1 MKKKR
6 FLALMVTVCMSMG
19 LLAGCG
25 SKPAQQPSQSG
36 EQPKKQE
43 AADNS
48 EKQNQEAAGEVANLN
63 MEGFPIV
70 NEPITLRVFG
80 QQGPVQEK
88 WDNMGMWKKYQEMTN
103 IQLDFTDVLAA
114 EGYDEKK
121 SLMWASN
128 EYPDIFVRAQLNNA
142 EIVKYGGMG
151 ILAPLEDLIPVY
163 APNMQ
168 KLIDE
173 DPAILSRITA
183 PDGHIYTL
191 PAIFTLTAARGQKFW
206 MNTSWLEQ
214 VGKEIPETVDE
225 LEEVLRAFKDVDFNG
240 NGEADEFP
248 MGADTIQTLICR
260 FAGVWGYQRQFGNYL
275 EVKDGKVSTYL
286 TDDGFKDMLAWLAKI
301 YGEGL
306 IDPEVFTQDYAKY
319 AAKMAGQQM
328 GLFFNQADDT
338 FDSTNFKGIAPF
350 KGKADRQ
357 YVESA
362 PAARDNGVF
371 AICADCENKEAA
383 MRWIDYF
390 YGYEGSILMR
400 YGVEGENMYFDEDG
414 KPHYNDGILDSP
426 EGSGTEIGKYT
437 IWPGGG
443 APQWVNADNCEAIAS
458 EATLAA
464 QVALD
469 PFVPEQI
476 YAAPLLDQ
484 EVSDRLSVL
493 WTDLESYMK
502 ETTAKLIRG
511 ELNFESDW
519 DTYVETMNK
528 IGLDEWVSIYQA
540 AYDVVAKS

>member
-1 MKKKR
+1 MKKKHIAR
-6 FLALMVTVCMSMG
+6 MMALGLALTM
-19 LLAGCG
+19 LAGCG
-25 SKPAQQPSQSG
+25 SKPAEAEKTAGNEST
-36 EQPKKQE
+36 QE
-43 AADNS
+43 AADSSEDAKASEAEGAEEKSGDEGTGETPKIDIGLRAGNS
-48 EKQNQEAAGEVANLN
+48 YVQACPDINADEHVLAFEERMGVDLD
-63 MEGFPIV
+63 
-70 NEPITLRVFG
+70 ITLIQHDGFTEKLG
-80 QQGPVQEK
+80 MMLAQGDFPDVIAGDMPYTSVMSGAIENGLFMPLDDLLEEYGPNLMAQVPENV
-88 WDNMGMWKKYQEMTN
+88 WDELRG
-103 IQLDFTDVLAA
+103 
-114 EGYDEKK
+114 
-121 SLMWASN
+121 
-128 EYPDIFVRAQLNNA
+128 
-142 EIVKYGGMG
+142 
-151 ILAPLEDLIPVY
+151 
-163 APNMQ
+163 
-168 KLIDE
+168 
-173 DPAILSRITA
+173 
-183 PDGHIYTL
+183 PDGHIYAL
-191 PAIFTLTAARGQKFW
+191 PAVFTLTAARDDKFW
-206 MNTSWLEQ
+206 MNKSWLEQ

-225 LEEVLRAFKDVDFNG
+225 LEEVLRSFKGVDFNG
-240 NGEADEFP
+240 NGEADEYP
-248 MGADTIQTLICR
+248 MGVSDASALIRR
-260 FAGVWGYQRQFGNYL
+260 FAGVWGYQYQFGTYL

-286 TDDGFKDMLAWLAKI
+286 TDDGFKEELQWLAKM

-306 IDPEVFTQDYAKY
+306 IDPEIFTQEYAKY

-338 FDSTNFKGIAPF
+338 FDSSSFEGIAPF

-400 YGVEGENMYFDEDG
+400 YGVEGENMYFDEEG

-443 APQWVNADNCEAIAS
+443 APQWVNDDNCEAIAS
-458 EATLAA
+458 EATLKA
-464 QVALD
+464 QEALD
-469 PFVPEQI
+469 PCLPEQI
-476 YAAPLLDQ
+476 YAAPLLEQ

-528 IGLDEWVSIYQA
+528 IGLEEWVSIYQA
-540 AYDVVAKS
+540 AYDVIGE

>member
-1 MKKKR
+1 MKKKKI
-6 FLALMVTVCMSMG
+6 LAALLTVCMTAGM
-19 LLAGCG
+19 LAGCG
-25 SKPAQQPSQSG
+25 TDAQDQTAAKTAAAQKAD
-36 EQPKKQE
+36 QAAQE
-43 AADNS
+43 VS
-48 EKQNQEAAGEVANLN
+48 NLN
-63 MEGFPIV
+63 AEGFPIV
-70 NEPITLRVFG
+70 NEEITLRVFG
-80 QQGPVQEK
+80 QQGPVQAK
-88 WDNMGMWKKYQEMTN
+88 WDTMGMWKYYQELTN
-103 IQLDFTDVLAA
+103 VRLDFTDVLPA

-128 EYPDIFVRAQLNNA
+128 DYPDIFVRAQLGNA
-142 EIVKYGGMG
+142 ELVKYGSMG
-151 ILAPLEDLIPVY
+151 ILAPLEDMIPVY
-163 APNMQ
+163 APNLQ

-183 PDGHIYTL
+183 PDGHIYAL
-191 PAIFTLTAARGQKFW
+191 PAVFTLTAARDDKFW
-206 MNTSWLEQ
+206 MNRAWLDQ
-214 VGKEIPETVDE
+214 VGMEVPETVDE
-225 LEEVLRAFKDVDFNG
+225 LEAVLRAFKGVDFNG
-240 NGEADEFP
+240 NGEADEYP
-248 MGADTIQTLICR
+248 MGIADAQGLVCR
-260 FAGVWGYQRQFGNYL
+260 FAGVWGFQRQFGTYL

-286 TDDGFKDMLAWLAKI
+286 TDDGFKEELQWLAQM
-301 YGEGL
+301 YSEGL
-306 IDPEVFTQDYAKY
+306 IDPEIFTQDYAKY

-338 FDSTNFKGIAPF
+338 FDSTNFVGVAPF

-357 YVESA
+357 YVEAS

-443 APQWVNADNCEAIAS
+443 APQWVNNDNCEAIAS
-458 EATLAA
+458 AATLAA
-464 QVALD
+464 QEALD
-469 PFVPEQI
+469 PYVPEQI
-476 YAAPLLDQ
+476 YAAPLLEQ

-528 IGLDEWVSIYQA
+528 IGLEEWVSIYQA
-540 AYDVVAKS
+540 AYDVVAE